1 MPFQTPLSTGRL
13 VAVLAALIGLQAVV
27 LLAMGQPP
35 ICTCGVVRLWQ
46 GDVLGPENSQQL
58 TDWYTHTH
66 VSHGIAFYALLR
78 LAAPGLAVNARLVI
92 ASAVEVLWEIV
103 ENTPWV
109 IDRYREQALAQGYVG
124 DSVLNSTADTAAAII
139 GFALARL
146 LPVWLTAGLVIAMEA
161 AAALAIRDNLTLN
174 ILQLVYPSETIARW
188 QLGG

>member
-1 MPFQTPLSTGRL
+1 MPFETPLSTGRL

-66 VSHGIAFYALLR
+66 VSHGIAFYALLW
-78 LAAPGLAVNARLVI
+78 LAAPGVTVTARLVV
-92 ASAVEVLWEIV
+92 ATAVEVVWEIV

-124 DSVLNSTADTAAAII
+124 DSVLNSTADTAAAIV

-146 LPVWLTAGLVIAMEA
+146 LPVWLTAGLVIAMEVT
-161 AAALAIRDNLTLN
+161 AALVVRDNLTLN